1 MVDGVDLVRELVIDD
16 DLDHSRLSLPRWKV
30 S

>member
-1 MVDGVDLVRELVIDD
+1 MLDEVDLVRELVIDS
-16 DLDHSRLSLPRWKV
+16 DLDHSRLLLPRWKV